1 MELKSNAK
9 INIGLHVLNKRKD
22 GFHNI
27 ATVFQEINFF
37 DIIKI
42 REAQNFSCK
51 TNIGQ
56 IKQKDNFGT
65 KAFFLIKQVL
75 IYPFLDLELVPL
87 PYQ

>member
-42 REAQNFSCK
+42 SEAQNFSCK

-56 IKQKDNFGT
+56 IKLWDKGFSFNKTSFSRYS
-65 KAFFLIKQVL
+65 KCK
-75 IYPFLDLELVPL
+75 Y
-87 PYQ
+87 

>member
-42 REAQNFSCK
+42 SEAQNF
-51 TNIGQ
+51 
-56 IKQKDNFGT
+56 
-65 KAFFLIKQVL
+65 
-75 IYPFLDLELVPL
+75 
-87 PYQ
+87 